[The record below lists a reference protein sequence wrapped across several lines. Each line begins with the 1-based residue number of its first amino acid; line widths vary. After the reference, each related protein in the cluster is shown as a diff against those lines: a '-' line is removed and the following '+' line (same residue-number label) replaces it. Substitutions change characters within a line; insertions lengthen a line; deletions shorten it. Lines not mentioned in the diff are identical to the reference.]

1 MDFLRLQKLVETF
14 NIGLFMENRK
24 PQLAV
29 SVTRLQFH
37 VAEISNFSK
46 ASS

>member
-29 SVTRLQFH
+29 CSYAFAVSR
-37 VAEISNFSK
+37 S
-46 ASS
+46 